1 MNSPQGFMPLSA
13 QLGIPGSSY
22 RIQLGKVNNIWSVRL
37 AKGNDVLDSKVFSNY
52 KDLEGNNPPNAN
64 TIVGW
69 ILQVLP
75 IPNLNPYQIVKS
87 VGFIRQESIRRAEE
101 AKRKP
106 AISIKEAKGVKLAA
120 VPKGVKKVRPKSVGW
135 VKEEP
140 VKPKTESTG
149 KKRELPQI
157 PMGGGHKADVSKSS
171 SVKGIKCG
179 SCGTEIKF
187 CPFCGKPLD
196 KH

>member
-1 MNSPQGFMPLSA
+1 MSDQQGFVPLSA

-22 RIQLGKVNNIWSVRL
+22 MIQLGKVNNIWSVRL
-37 AKGNDVLDSKVFSNY
+37 AKGPNVLDSKVFHNY
-52 KDLEGNNPPNAN
+52 KDPEGNNPPNAN

-106 AISIKEAKGVKLAA
+106 VISLKEAKKVKLEAI
-120 VPKGVKKVRPKSVGW
+120 PDGVKKKRPKSVGW

-140 VKPKTESTG
+140 VKPKAEQTE
-149 KKRELPQI
+149 KKRALPQI
-157 PMGGGHKADVSKSS
+157 PMEGGEKAAVSTSTS
-171 SVKGIKCG
+171 TKGIKCG

-187 CPFCGKPLD
+187 CSFCGKPLD

>member
-1 MNSPQGFMPLSA
+1 M
-13 QLGIPGSSY
+13 
-22 RIQLGKVNNIWSVRL
+22 
-37 AKGNDVLDSKVFSNY
+37 AKGNDVLDSKVFSKY
-52 KDLEGNNPPNAN
+52 EDPEGNNPPNAN

-106 AISIKEAKGVKLAA
+106 AISIKEAKKVKLEA
-120 VPKGVKKVRPKSVGW
+120 VPDAVKKRPKSVGW

-140 VKPKTESTG
+140 VKPQAAPVKPKTEPTE
-149 KKRELPQI
+149 KKRALPQI
-157 PMGGGHKADVSKSS
+157 PMGEGVKVEVPKT
-171 SVKGIKCG
+171 KGIRCG
-179 SCGTEIKF
+179 SCGTEVKF
-187 CPFCGKPLD
+187 CPYCGKPLK